1 MSMQGSLRSFVSA
14 EKTDVTVSAW
24 QQKKMPKSGDL
35 ALKFKASRSW
45 SLGPQWRWCVVT
57 LKVGSTP
64 HKVWIC
70 YHPTKENYCSAVT
83 RASTSGEVLVLGRLE
98 FHGTHPGWHVHGCC
112 SQPTSEMWGRLAH
125 PGLTRVPEAKS
136 KHRQQTFISD
146 DYEALAIAGRK
157 LGIPQI
163 IPPPAPQLA
172 LELKP

>member
-1 MSMQGSLRSFVSA
+1 MQDSLRSFVSA

-24 QQKKMPKSGDL
+24 QQRKMPKSGDL
-35 ALKFKASRSW
+35 ALKLRTSRSW

-57 LKVGSTP
+57 LKVASTP

-70 YHPTKENYCSAVT
+70 YHLPKENFYSAIT
-83 RASTSGEVLVLGRLE
+83 RSSATGEMLILGRLE

-112 SQPTSEMWGRLAH
+112 SQPTSDMWGRLCH
-125 PGLTRVPEAKS
+125 SGLIRVPQAKS
-136 KHRQQTFISD
+136 KHRQQTFIAD
-146 DYEALAIAGRK
+146 DNDALTVAGRK

-163 IPPPAPQLA
+163 IPPPPPQLA